1 MFDTIS
7 LMIQESLEGELKLM
21 DNLSG
26 SVCHH
31 YALPAPE
38 YYNSDNQVNIPNFLQ
53 SLHSNSI

>member
-1 MFDTIS
+1 
-7 LMIQESLEGELKLM
+7 MIQESLEGELKLM